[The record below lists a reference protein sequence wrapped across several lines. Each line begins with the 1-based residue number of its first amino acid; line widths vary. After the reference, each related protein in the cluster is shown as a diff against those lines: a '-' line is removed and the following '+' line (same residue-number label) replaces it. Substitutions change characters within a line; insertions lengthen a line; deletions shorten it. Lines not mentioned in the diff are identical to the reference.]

1 MLRFVLGLLYFL
13 RFHFVLFIC
22 QELCWMRGLYISFT
36 SEGGSKK
43 FEDWKWGGGGG
54 GKKIFIEI
62 WYQFAKVDKICMFL
76 SFE

>member
-54 GKKIFIEI
+54 GGKN
-62 WYQFAKVDKICMFL
+62 FL
-76 SFE
+76 LKSGISLQK